1 MSFGFLVKR
10 KHPLTLTFKILSN
23 RSYAPLQDRNT
34 AYLKSDNWDDFGYK
48 TLFNLVVFDEEGVRK
63 EIGSIKIGFVG
74 QAEGWTLQSIS
85 HPFNELPDN
94 FYSLG
99 QDADYY
105 RNLIDAFSD
114 DMVVD
119 ILTALGDV
127 SYSNDRFSL
136 AENEKAFSTSLTR
149 MVNRST
155 IEQQFRRILRR
166 EAPLTKYDFFYVQ
179 EQSERY
185 SGVKLE
191 FRVDPDLK
199 PSSNI
204 HILIGRNGVGKTTLL
219 NNMVSS
225 LVPGGGDTTE
235 TGCFA
240 MEPDWSGPTPLH
252 EGYFAG
258 VVSVSFSAFDPFT
271 PPEDQPDINAGI
283 RYYYV
288 GLKKRELKQGQ
299 YFWVLKGKDDLCRD
313 FTRSLVLCFALTAK
327 RNRWVSA
334 VRKLEFDNNFAE
346 MDLCQLT
353 ALYDEDAAENK
364 HRFVEMARA
373 LFGRMSSGHAIV
385 ILAITKLVETVEE
398 KTLVL
403 LDEPESHLHP
413 PLLSAFTRALSDLL
427 VNRNGV
433 AIIATHSP
441 VVLQE
446 VPKSC
451 VSILRRTRLISNIDR
466 PEKET
471 FAENVGILTR
481 EVFGLDVSKS
491 GFHDLLARS
500 VHEDMTFEEIEQ
512 EYNYQLGFEGR
523 ALLRSLVATRN
534 LQSGSES

>member
-1 MSFGFLVKR
+1 LAI
-10 KHPLTLTFKILSN
+10 TFKILSN
-23 RSYAPLQDRNT
+23 RSNAPLQDRGT
-34 AYLKSDNWDDFGYK
+34 AYLRTDTWDDFGYK
-48 TLFNLVVFDEEGVRK
+48 TLFNLIVFDEKGIRTD
-63 EIGSIKIGFVG
+63 IGSIKIGFVG
-74 QAEGWTLQSIS
+74 QKPSWTLDRIS
-85 HPFNELPDN
+85 DPFDALPDN

-105 RNLIDAFSD
+105 RNLVNTLPD
-114 DMVVD
+114 DIVVSL
-119 ILTALGDV
+119 LTALGDV
-127 SYSNDRFSL
+127 AYSKDRLSL
-136 AENEKAFSTSLTR
+136 AENENSFNTSLTR

-166 EAPLTKYDFFYVQ
+166 EAPLTKYDFFYLK
-179 EQSERY
+179 EQNERY

-219 NNMVSS
+219 NNMVNS

-240 MEPDWSGPTPLH
+240 VEPDWSGPKPLH

-258 VVSVSFSAFDPFT
+258 VVSVSFSAFDPFI
-271 PPEDQPDINAGI
+271 PPKDQPDENVGI

-288 GLKKRELKQGQ
+288 GLKKRE
-299 YFWVLKGKDDLCRD
+299 VTEGKDDLALKSKDDLCID
-313 FTRSLVLCFALTAK
+313 FANSLTLCFSLTAK

-334 VRKLEFDNNFAE
+334 VQKLEFDENFAYME
-346 MDLCQLT
+346 LCQLT
-353 ALYDEDAAENK
+353 ALYDEDATENK
-364 HRFVEMARA
+364 DGFVEIAST
-373 LFGRMSSGHAIV
+373 LFRRMSSGHAIV
-385 ILAITKLVETVEE
+385 ILTITRLVETVEE

-451 VSILRRTRLISNIDR
+451 VSILRRTRLELTVDR

-471 FAENVGILTR
+471 FAENVGVLTR
-481 EVFGLDVSKS
+481 EVFRLDVSKS
-491 GFHDLLARS
+491 GFHDLLASS
-500 VHEDMTFEEIEQ
+500 VHKGMSFEDIEQ
-512 EYNYQLGFEGR
+512 EYSYQLGFEGR
-523 ALLRSLVATRN
+523 ALLRSLVVSRN
-534 LQSGSES
+534 LQSGS